1 VAAVAPPSNA
11 DVTVTNGF
19 LESFMTFYKWRQS
32 LTLRRE
38 KDRERKREREKERER
53 ERKRGERERRERER
67 EEIEREKK
75 VCGMGYDAE
84 RYKQG

>member
-1 VAAVAPPSNA
+1 MAPPLNA

-38 KDRERKREREKERER
+38 KERERKREKERER
-53 ERKRGERERRERER
+53 REKER